1 MIDRKEGLEVG
12 SLPKTTDTIDPPTA
26 DSLSKKNRGPTSLL
40 SLPIPNHRHP
50 LTHQI
55 LLTKSECRLKI
66 PCHFNFFL
74 LCFWDNRIK
83 NKYQITNLTFHLF
96 FFYLKKITHKNLITF
111 FFFKITFYFK
121 IHVNNK
127 NVEDNLYFFLNKM
140 WIMTH

>member
-12 SLPKTTDTIDPPTA
+12 SLPKTTDTIDSPTA

-40 SLPIPNHRHP
+40 SLPIPNHPYP

-66 PCHFNFFL
+66 PCRFNFFL

-83 NKYQITNLTFHLF
+83 NKYEITNLTFHLF
-96 FFYLKKITHKNLITF
+96 FLLKKIPTRISLPF
-111 FFFKITFYFK
+111 F
-121 IHVNNK
+121 
-127 NVEDNLYFFLNKM
+127 
-140 WIMTH
+140 